1 MIKRLIVSCLIVLRA
16 NGGVKL
22 IENKYIIELF
32 ENIHILRRLAIRRIT
47 EKSPLHFG
55 QVAIMQ
61 TIECNENCTQADVAE
76 MLGVT
81 PASVATSTKRLQKAG
96 LVTKTVDSENLRCKR
111 LALTDKGREAII
123 HHMSFF
129 DDYDKLV
136 FEDFSEEEKER
147 LAGYLNRISKKMRE
161 LEGVDVNFS
170 NPIEASY
177 FLRKKMGEI
186 ISDEENNQ

>member
-1 MIKRLIVSCLIVLRA
+1 M
-16 NGGVKL
+16 
-22 IENKYIIELF
+22 IENKYIIGLF

-55 QVAIMQ
+55 QVTIMK
-61 TIECNENCTQADVAE
+61 TIECNENCTQADIAE

-96 LVTKTVDSENLRCKR
+96 LVTKTVDAENLRCKR
-111 LALTDKGREAII
+111 LALTDKGREAITR
-123 HHMSFF
+123 HMSFF

-147 LAGYLNRISKKMRE
+147 LTQYLNRIADKMRE
-161 LEGVDVNFS
+161 IEGIDIDFS
-170 NPIEASY
+170 NPIEASC
-177 FLRKKMGEI
+177 FLRMKMGEM